1 MTQAKKKA
9 ARESVGRY
17 RDRMRK
23 AGLRLV
29 QLWVPDLNSPGFASE
44 CRRQSLVAMKGKR
57 AEDDVMTW
65 IEANQ
70 DTEGWS
76 G

>member
-1 MTQAKKKA
+1 MSSAKKKA

-29 QLWVPDLNSPGFASE
+29 QLWIPDLRAPGFAKE
-44 CRRQSLVAMKGKR
+44 CRRQSIAATSTRRV
-57 AEDDVMTW
+57 EDDVMSW
-65 IEANQ
+65 IEGSR
-70 DTEGWS
+70 DSDGWT